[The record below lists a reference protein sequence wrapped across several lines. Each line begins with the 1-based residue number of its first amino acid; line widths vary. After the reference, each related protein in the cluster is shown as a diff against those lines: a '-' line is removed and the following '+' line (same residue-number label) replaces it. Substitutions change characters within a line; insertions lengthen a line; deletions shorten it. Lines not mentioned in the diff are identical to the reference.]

1 MTSNIPSKRPSCKEI
16 HEKRRLWALHE
27 NEFEKDLKV
36 DFDSTLKKD
45 NSFIYHIL
53 ESNSTAILKKHIL

>member
-1 MTSNIPSKRPSCKEI
+1 MTSNIPSKRPNCKEI
-16 HEKRRLWALHE
+16 YEKRRLWALHE

-36 DFDSTLKKD
+36 VFDSTLKKD
-45 NSFIYHIL
+45 NCFIYHIL